1 MSDRGRGRC
10 EVESARLQRR
20 EHLTLLLTI
29 QQAVVVLHRDE
40 RREVVRDRVVCG
52 DKFGSVKT
60 IVAEANARTYFAWR
74 GLRKRTRVS

>member
-1 MSDRGRGRC
+1 MESDLECGH
-10 EVESARLQRR
+10 
-20 EHLTLLLTI
+20 HLALLLAVHET
-29 QQAVVVLHRDE
+29 VVVLHRDE